1 MLQLFFPARQKM
13 PAGRVSPTEQEVNE
27 LVVTK
32 NEDGLRIGILQ
43 DKKIVELH
51 HEKLVEGFSVG
62 DLFLG
67 KVRKVVTG
75 LNAAF
80 VDVGHPRD
88 AFLHYLDLGPQVK
101 SLLKFVRAVRQ
112 GRRDNPISIEKIR
125 TVSDIN
131 KHGKMTEVLKPG
143 QEVLVQVVKE
153 PISTKGPRL
162 SSELSIPG
170 QYVVLVPF
178 SKAVS
183 VSKKIRSSEERRRL
197 KVLAESLCPNNF
209 GMIVRTAA
217 EGKDAAS
224 LSRDISTIV
233 DKWNDMAK
241 ALQRAKPPA
250 KVLSENNRATSIL
263 RDMLSQG
270 FDSIHT
276 DDPQSHVEIE
286 EYLKAYQPNMLKG
299 LKFHKS
305 KTPLFNAMGLE
316 KQIKASFG
324 KVASMSN
331 GSYLVIEHTEAMH
344 VIDVNS
350 GSKNLKNKTLEETA
364 LKTNMEAAEEIA
376 RQLRLRDMGGI
387 IVVDFIDLKRPENRR
402 IFNDH
407 FRKVMKKDR
416 AKHSILPMSKFGLV
430 QITRQRVR
438 PQINI
443 QTSELCPS
451 CNGTGKIQASILIA
465 DEISNNVDFLIRQ
478 NKEKKLTIRVNP
490 FVAAYLKQG
499 LFKSPQFQWFHTYW
513 VWVRIKPDA
522 SLPFTKVKYYNS
534 NNEEIKF

>member
-1 MLQLFFPARQKM
+1 M
-13 PAGRVSPTEQEVNE
+13 NE
-27 LVVTK
+27 LVVSR

-51 HEKLVEGFSVG
+51 HEKLTEAFSVG

-67 KVRKVVTG
+67 KVRKIVGG

-88 AFLHYLDLGPQVK
+88 AFLHYFDLGPQVR
-101 SLLKFVRAVRQ
+101 SLLKFIKAARQ
-112 GRRDNPISIEKIR
+112 ARTGKVVQLDQIR
-125 TVSDIN
+125 PVPDIN
-131 KHGKMTEVLKPG
+131 KHGKMEEVLRAH
-143 QEVLVQVVKE
+143 QDVLVQVVKE

-162 SSELSIPG
+162 SSEISLPG

-183 VSKKIRSSEERRRL
+183 VSKKIRSAEERRRL
-197 KVLAESLCPNNF
+197 KVLAESMCPGNF

-217 EGKDAAS
+217 EGKDAAT
-224 LSRDISTIV
+224 LAKDIGDIV
-233 DKWNDMAK
+233 DKWREMS
-241 ALQRAKPPA
+241 LSLSGAKPPQ

-270 FDSIHT
+270 FDHIHT
-276 DDPQSHVEIE
+276 DDQRSYQEIE
-286 EYLKAYQPNMLKG
+286 SYLKTSQPEMLKG
-299 LKFHKS
+299 LKLYKG
-305 KTPLFNAMGLE
+305 KTPLFQAMGLE

-324 KVASMSN
+324 KVASMTN
-331 GSYLVIEHTEAMH
+331 GAYLVIEHTEAMH

-350 GSKNLKNKTLEETA
+350 GSKNLNNRTLEETA
-364 LKTNMEAAEEIA
+364 LRVNMEAATEIA

-387 IVVDFIDLKRPENRR
+387 VVVDFIDLKKPENRR
-402 IFNDH
+402 ILNDH
-407 FRKVMKKDR
+407 FRKVMKQDR

-438 PQINI
+438 PQIDI
-443 QTSELCPS
+443 QTTEVCPS

-465 DEISNNVDFLIRQ
+465 DEIANNVDFLLRQ
-478 NKEKKLTIRVNP
+478 NKEKKLTLRVNP
-490 FVAAYLKQG
+490 FVAAYLKKGG
-499 LFKSPQFQWFHTYW
+499 LRSLQVQWFHTYW
-513 VWVRIKPDA
+513 RWIGINEDT
-522 SLPFTKVKYYNS
+522 SIPFTTVKYFNS
-534 NNEEIKF
+534 QGEEIKL

>member
-1 MLQLFFPARQKM
+1 M
-13 PAGRVSPTEQEVNE
+13 NE
-27 LVVTK
+27 LVVSK

-51 HEKLVEGFSVG
+51 HEKLSEGFAVG

-101 SLLKFVRAVRQ
+101 SLLRFVRAVRQ
-112 GRRDNPISIEKIR
+112 GRQGNPVTIDKIK
-125 TVSDIN
+125 TVPDIN

-178 SKAVS
+178 AKSVS

-197 KVLAESLCPNNF
+197 KVLAESLCPANF

-224 LSRDISTIV
+224 LSHDIFSIV
-233 DKWNDMAK
+233 AKWDDMTR

-250 KVLSENNRATSIL
+250 KVLSEDNRATSIL

-286 EYLKAYQPNMLKG
+286 EYLKSYQPDMLKG

-305 KTPLFNAMGLE
+305 KTPLFHAMGLE

-331 GSYLVIEHTEAMH
+331 GAYLVIEHTEAMH

-350 GSKNLKNKTLEETA
+350 GSKNLNKTLEDTA
-364 LKTNMEAAEEIA
+364 LKVNMEAADEIA

-387 IVVDFIDLKRPENRR
+387 IVVDFIDLKKPDNRR
-402 IFNDH
+402 IFNDY
-407 FRKVMKKDR
+407 FRKVMKEDR

-438 PQINI
+438 PQIDI
-443 QTSELCPS
+443 QTSEVCPS

-465 DEISNNVDFLIRQ
+465 DEITNNVDFLIRQ
-478 NKEKKLTIRVNP
+478 NKEKKLTLKVNP
-490 FVAAYLKQG
+490 FVAAYLRQG
-499 LFKSPQFQWFHTYW
+499 LWKSPQFQWFHTYW
-513 VWVRIKPDA
+513 IWVRVEPDS

>member
-1 MLQLFFPARQKM
+1 M
-13 PAGRVSPTEQEVNE
+13 NE

-32 NEDGLRIGILQ
+32 NEDGLRIGLLQ
-43 DKKIVELH
+43 DKRIVELH
-51 HEKLVEGFSVG
+51 HEKLSEGFSVG

-67 KVRKVVTG
+67 KVGKVVTG

-80 VDVGHPRD
+80 VNVGHPRD

-101 SLLKFVRAVRQ
+101 SLLKYVRAVRQ
-112 GRRDNPISIEKIR
+112 GKNGYILPMEKAKILP
-125 TVSDIN
+125 DIN

-143 QEVLVQVVKE
+143 YEVLVQVVKE

-162 SSELSIPG
+162 NSEISLPG

-178 SKAVS
+178 SSAAS
-183 VSKKIRSSEERRRL
+183 VSKKIRSAEERRRL
-197 KVLAESLCPNNF
+197 KILAESLCPANF
-209 GMIVRTAA
+209 GVIVRTAA
-217 EGKDAAS
+217 EGRDAAT
-224 LSRDISTIV
+224 LARDIQGIV
-233 DKWNDMAK
+233 DKWNDMLK
-241 ALQRAKPPA
+241 ALQRAKAPA

-263 RDMLSQG
+263 RDMLSSG
-270 FDSIHT
+270 FDAIYT
-276 DDPQSHVEIE
+276 DDHQSFVEIE
-286 EYLKAYQPNMLKG
+286 AYLKQNQPDMLKG

-305 KTPLFNAMGLE
+305 KAPLFHAMGLE

-350 GSKNLKNKTLEETA
+350 GSKNLNNKTLEETA
-364 LKTNMEAAEEIA
+364 LKVNMEAAEEIA

-443 QTSELCPS
+443 QTSEVCPS

-465 DEISNNVDFLIRQ
+465 DEIANNVDFLIRQ
-478 NKEKKLTIRVNP
+478 NKEKKLTINVNP

-499 LFKSPQFQWFHTYW
+499 GLRSLQFQWFHTYW
-513 VWVRIKPDA
+513 IWVRVKSDT
-522 SLPFTKVKYYNS
+522 SLPFTQVKYYNS